1 MARKTQH
8 LLLTSWKCLIAH
20 FHRSLLVPQFQVEN
34 WLLMCVLGSQDDTA
48 ETTLDPTSEQQNCRL
63 GTAASNC
70 AARCLLFMNGIQS
83 QIVRPL
89 HAGPFHNCFVILQLI
104 TRYQISF
111 EIAGGMIGVLGHI
124 APKAVVKDGKA
135 RAWLYW
141 EKCDKWPHSFRLQPR
156 QKACH
161 SCPTTQWGHPA
172 LSGML
177 TCNVDICWNVLTCDV
192 DLVDWIF
199 TFFCNRSTV
208 RPFPFPLIHERCDG
222 PSEEPLPCKLHI
234 FFAWDFF
241 CSTHLNALD
250 PSLLWLKD

>member
-1 MARKTQH
+1 
-8 LLLTSWKCLIAH
+8 
-20 FHRSLLVPQFQVEN
+20 
-34 WLLMCVLGSQDDTA
+34 MCVLGSQDDTA

-135 RAWLYW
+135 RA
-141 EKCDKWPHSFRLQPR
+141 
-156 QKACH
+156 
-161 SCPTTQWGHPA
+161 
-172 LSGML
+172 
-177 TCNVDICWNVLTCDV
+177 
-192 DLVDWIF
+192 
-199 TFFCNRSTV
+199 
-208 RPFPFPLIHERCDG
+208 
-222 PSEEPLPCKLHI
+222 
-234 FFAWDFF
+234 
-241 CSTHLNALD
+241 
-250 PSLLWLKD
+250 

>member
-1 MARKTQH
+1 MTLQKLHWTQRASSKIVGWGR
-8 LLLTSWKCLIAH
+8 LLRTVLQDVCCLWTE
-20 FHRSLLVPQFQVEN
+20 FK
-34 WLLMCVLGSQDDTA
+34 
-48 ETTLDPTSEQQNCRL
+48 
-63 GTAASNC
+63 
-70 AARCLLFMNGIQS
+70 S

-89 HAGPFHNCFVILQLI
+89 HAGPIHNCFVTLQLI

-156 QKACH
+156 QKTCH

-177 TCNVDICWNVLTCDV
+177 TCDVDICWHVLTCDV

-234 FFAWDFF
+234 FFAWVFF